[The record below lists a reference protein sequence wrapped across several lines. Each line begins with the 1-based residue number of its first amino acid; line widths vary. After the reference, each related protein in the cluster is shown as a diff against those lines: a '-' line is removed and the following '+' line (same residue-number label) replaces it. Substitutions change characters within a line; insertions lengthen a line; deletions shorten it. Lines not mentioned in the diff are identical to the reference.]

1 MTWQYLVLTR
11 PSTCLC
17 ARASHLQFPLRIKG
31 NMFHEFFE
39 QTMSQKYKQLIH
51 MSQPD
56 LSIFHRNIWI
66 WKKFSLLAC
75 FTKWKYLSNND
86 YSSVIKTNWKMW
98 SRGEEQL
105 QGEQETQPSCGRL
118 WDEDWDN
125 IMRVSKPFPL
135 SFFDCYFLIHVWSFP
150 CFMDQASWNFCNLL
164 PFTDEKM
171 IFIRQHEKHSTGIP
185 NTNTQKGE

>member
-1 MTWQYLVLTR
+1 
-11 PSTCLC
+11 
-17 ARASHLQFPLRIKG
+17 
-31 NMFHEFFE
+31 
-39 QTMSQKYKQLIH
+39 MSSLNRRWA
-51 MSQPD
+51 
-56 LSIFHRNIWI
+56 RNINNLFTCHSQI
-66 WKKFSLLAC
+66 CPFSTTIYESEKKFSLLAC
-75 FTKWKYLSNND
+75 FTKWKYLSNSD

-98 SRGEEQL
+98 NRGEEQL

-150 CFMDQASWNFCNLL
+150 CFIDQASWNFCNLL

-171 IFIRQHEKHSTGIP
+171 IFIRQHEKHTVQEFP
-185 NTNTQKGE
+185 TQILKKENKGLWLLHLWGERMALRLTSITYGQ

>member
-17 ARASHLQFPLRIKG
+17 AEASHLQFPLQIKG

-39 QTMSQKYKQLIH
+39 QTMSQKYKQFIH

-56 LSIFHRNIWI
+56 LSIFHHNIWT

-75 FTKWKYLSNND
+75 FTKWKYLSTND
-86 YSSVIKTNWKMW
+86 YSSVIKTNQKMW
-98 SRGEEQL
+98 NHGEEQL

-125 IMRVSKPFPL
+125 IMKVSKPFSCLFLTVIFL
-135 SFFDCYFLIHVWSFP
+135 SMFDLFP
-150 CFMDQASWNFCNLL
+150 VSW
-164 PFTDEKM
+164 
-171 IFIRQHEKHSTGIP
+171 IRPPETFVSQVRR
-185 NTNTQKGE
+185 